1 MMTDLGTG
9 IYTIGHSTQSIER
22 FTSLLASYRITAIAD
37 VRSSPYSRRN
47 PQFNREA
54 LKADLAKHGIQYVF
68 LGAELGGRGDES
80 TRRDEHGRVLY
91 REMASTSSF
100 RRGLRRVRDGGLRM
114 RVALLCAEADPLLCH
129 RGLLISRE
137 LVRDGAPVIH
147 IHPDGHREDHA
158 AAEQRLLTMTG
169 VPQSQELFRSEEQA
183 LDDAYAHQE
192 VRVAYVAPGHAE
204 WSVS

>member
-1 MMTDLGTG
+1 MMSDLGTG
-9 IYTIGHSTQSIER
+9 IYTIGHSTQSVDR
-22 FTSLLASYRITAIAD
+22 FTSLLARYGIAAIAD

-54 LKADLAKHGIQYVF
+54 LKEYLARQGIEYVF

-91 REMASTSSF
+91 RAMASAPSF

-114 RVALLCAEADPLLCH
+114 RLALLCAEGDPLQCH

-137 LVRDGAPVIH
+137 LIRDGASVTH
-147 IHPDGHREDHA
+147 IHPDGHREDHV
-158 AAEQRLLTMTG
+158 AAEQRLLTMIG

-192 VRVAYVAPGHAE
+192 ARVAYVAPGPAQR
-204 WSVS
+204 SAS